1 MDGMFSSAETRWS
14 ALLLGATLLCGAWAL
29 WPLAF
34 PAPSVPTVSH
44 TELPTVQT
52 VAAPEYPA
60 TVSITPLVS
69 GQLNLNTAT
78 EEQLESLP
86 KVGPALATRIL
97 AGRPY
102 RSLQDLDA
110 VKGIGTS
117 LMKTLSPLVTF

>member
-1 MDGMFSSAETRWS
+1 MFRSVETRWS
-14 ALLLGATLLCGAWAL
+14 ALLLGAALLCGAWAL

-34 PAPSVPTVSH
+34 PVPGVPTVSH
-44 TELPTVQT
+44 TELPLTQT
-52 VAAPEYPA
+52 AAAPEYPA
-60 TVSITPLVS
+60 TASFTPLIS

-78 EEQLESLP
+78 QEQLESLP

-97 AGRPY
+97 AGRPF

-110 VKGIGTS
+110 VKGIGAS